1 MTMVL
6 SHWEG
11 AKPVVHVL
19 HVVDD
24 FGNSWVLVPDV
35 DFFGTFDM
43 EPALAACAFE
53 RSGEVH

>member
-1 MTMVL
+1 MVL